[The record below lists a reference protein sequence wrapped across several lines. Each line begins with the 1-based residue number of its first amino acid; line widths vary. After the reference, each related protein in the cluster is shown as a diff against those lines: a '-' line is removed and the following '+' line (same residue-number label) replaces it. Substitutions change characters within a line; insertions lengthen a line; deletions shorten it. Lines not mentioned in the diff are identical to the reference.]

1 MKNILYTIIL
11 SLLFSFSVFA
21 DFEVGLEAYKQG
33 DYATALKEFKNLA
46 KQGDAAGQVGLGT
59 MYHDGKGVTQD
70 YEEAAKWFRLAA
82 DQGYARAQY
91 NLGYMYQKGLG
102 VTFNPVI
109 SLMWINIA
117 AINKYEKAKETL
129 SYIIS
134 EMTSIE
140 TGKNIA
146 HANKLAHQCIKNNY
160 KDCS

>member
-1 MKNILYTIIL
+1 MYHEGLVVELDLVKAVELYKL
-11 SLLFSFSVFA
+11 
-21 DFEVGLEAYKQG
+21 
-33 DYATALKEFKNLA
+33 
-46 KQGDAAGQVGLGT
+46 AAG
-59 MYHDGKGVTQD
+59 
-70 YEEAAKWFRLAA
+70 
-82 DQGYARAQY
+82 QGYARAQY

-129 SYIIS
+129 NYIIS

-146 HANKLAHQCIKNNY
+146 HANRLAHQCIKNNY

>member
-1 MKNILYTIIL
+1 
-11 SLLFSFSVFA
+11 
-21 DFEVGLEAYKQG
+21 
-33 DYATALKEFKNLA
+33 
-46 KQGDAAGQVGLGT
+46 
-59 MYHDGKGVTQD
+59 
-70 YEEAAKWFRLAA
+70 
-82 DQGYARAQY
+82 
-91 NLGYMYQKGLG
+91 MYQKGLG

-146 HANKLAHQCIKNNY
+146 HANRLAHQCIKNNY
-160 KDCS
+160 KDCGYW